1 MSHRSRQMAGL
12 SVKAGS
18 ELIVVTEVRILD
30 RAARLRS
37 DRDARA
43 GALILLLVAMTACVG
58 TVRAAAAFTV
68 GHRGQTFDVY
78 RLASG
83 EEQRLR
89 FFWKRDDGTP
99 YGSIAALETAL
110 AERGEQLV
118 FALNGGIY
126 SKAFEPLGLYIEG
139 GRTYHELN
147 TKDGGG
153 NFFLKPNGVF
163 YVTPAGAAVVTTE
176 AYAPQ
181 RQVSNAVQSGPML
194 VSRGRLHPRFIP
206 GYHSKH
212 VRNGVG
218 VDPQGRVVFAISNN
232 PVNFHDFGTLFRDRL
247 QCPNA
252 LYLDGKIAALYAP
265 VLKRFATW
273 SWRPFVTMMGMTVP
287 LPPEG
292 TGVDAGAL

>member
-1 MSHRSRQMAGL
+1 MM
-12 SVKAGS
+12 
-18 ELIVVTEVRILD
+18 
-30 RAARLRS
+30 
-37 DRDARA
+37 
-43 GALILLLVAMTACVG
+43 LLLVAMMASSG
-58 TVRAAAAFTV
+58 TSGAAEALTV

-89 FFWKRDDGTP
+89 FFWKGDDGTP

-110 AERGEQLV
+110 GERGEQLL

-126 SKAFEPLGLYIEG
+126 SKAFEPLGLYIERG
-139 GRTYHELN
+139 KIYRELN
-147 TKDGGG
+147 GDEGGG

-163 YVTPAGAAVVTTE
+163 YITEAGAAVVTTE

-181 RQVSNAVQSGPML
+181 RQVINAVQSGPML
-194 VSRGRLHPRFIP
+194 VSKGRLHPRFIP

-218 VDPQGRVVFAISNN
+218 VDAQGRVVFAMSSN

-247 QCPNA
+247 QCPDA

-265 VLKRFATW
+265 ALKRFATW
-273 SWRPFVTMMGMTVP
+273 SWRPFVTLIGMTVP
-287 LPPEG
+287 LPPG
-292 TGVDAGAL
+292 GDGR